1 MPGSYGS
8 VAGDN
13 DNDDDLGEGDITM
26 VEPHIDLTAVN
37 DKLAGFKASEFE
49 LDYVD
54 QGIGTES
61 PTYSD
66 VEIDATSPSRPLA
79 LLFGVKYAMARRAV
93 EQRDEQIAVQKQALD
108 DADVVLKGLAVEN
121 AELREHVSDQE
132 DIIGNL
138 EAQRD
143 ADAERHQVELAQK
156 DELLTDAL
164 EGQAVVQ
171 AELKHKT
178 GLFEIM
184 RPKYDALKDLVKG
197 LRGGL
202 GIFFEAHAGVAEI
215 LDEDENIYN

>member
-1 MPGSYGS
+1 
-8 VAGDN
+8 
-13 DNDDDLGEGDITM
+13 M

-93 EQRDEQIAVQKQALD
+93 ELRDEQIAVQKQALD
-108 DADVVLKGLAVEN
+108 DADLVLKGLRVEN

-143 ADAERHQVELAQK
+143 DDAERHLVELAER
-156 DELLTDAL
+156 DEMLTDAL
-164 EGQAVVQ
+164 EGQMVIY
-171 AELKHKT
+171 AELNDKIQKLEQLREEF
-178 GLFEIM
+178 GE
-184 RPKYDALKDLVKG
+184 KNKAL
-197 LRGGL
+197 LRYRRKIDVIRG
-202 GIFFEAHAGVAEI
+202 ACDS
-215 LDEDENIYN
+215 LD